1 MRVLDEL
8 SYTPEESFKCAVSL
22 LKDIAYHWWKTVSSV
37 APRESITWEFFQ
49 VEFRKK
55 YISQRF
61 LDQKR
66 KEFLELKQGNKIVSE
81 YKKEFVRLSQ
91 YASEWVQS
99 EAEMCKHSEGLNEE
113 IKLLIGILEIRELAT
128 LADQAKKAEELNNE
142 RKQANTEARA
152 SSKRSSG
159 KMHSFLTNKLKSQ
172 QEHST
177 VSVGY
182 SSKTKSSKR
191 HNPRSSSPKTT
202 RNEPISN
209 VPNPRG
215 RPPRHPGS
223 ASGSRTAVKD
233 TTAKLEAHAPVSNPL
248 GNSVLVDKVCKN
260 YPLTI
265 QGHCFSANLMLLLFD
280 EFDVILG
287 MDWLTVHDVI
297 VNCSSKYMEL
307 KCSDGDILRV
317 DSNELNAP
325 PAVITS
331 MMAQR
336 YMRKGYE
343 AYLEF
348 ILNTKESE
356 LKIESVLIV
365 REYPNVFP
373 EELPGLPPIREVE
386 FGIELVVGTMPI
398 SIAPIDDLFDHFRG
412 ATVFSKIDLRFGY
425 YQLRV
430 KEANVPKT
438 AFKTRYGH
446 YEFLVM
452 PFGLMNAPA
461 AFMDLMNRTLRDRQ
475 LYAKFGKSEFWLQE
489 V

>member
-1 MRVLDEL
+1 
-8 SYTPEESFKCAVSL
+8 
-22 LKDIAYHWWKTVSSV
+22 
-37 APRESITWEFFQ
+37 
-49 VEFRKK
+49 
-55 YISQRF
+55 
-61 LDQKR
+61 
-66 KEFLELKQGNKIVSE
+66 
-81 YKKEFVRLSQ
+81 
-91 YASEWVQS
+91 
-99 EAEMCKHSEGLNEE
+99 MCKHSEGLNEE

-142 RKQANTEARA
+142 KKQANTEARA

-159 KMHSFLTNKLKSQ
+159 KMHSFLTNKSKSQ

-182 SSKTKSSKR
+182 SSKTRSSKR
-191 HNPRSSSPKTT
+191 HNPRASSPKVTSLGSVDDKKPRYVVPLTTSLKTT

-233 TTAKLEAHAPVSNPL
+233 TTVKLEAHAPARAYAIRTREEASTSNVIMGTFSLHNTYVIALIDPGLTYSYVCMKLVSSMNMFTESTEFVIKVSNPL

-265 QGHCFSANLMLLLFD
+265 QGHYFSANLMLLLFD

-287 MDWLTVHDVI
+287 MDWLTIHDVI

-365 REYPNVFP
+365 REYPNMFP

-386 FGIELVVGTMPI
+386 FGIELVLGTMPI
-398 SIAPIDDLFDHFRG
+398 SIAPYRITPTEL
-412 ATVFSKIDLRFGY
+412 
-425 YQLRV
+425 
-430 KEANVPKT
+430 KE
-438 AFKTRYGH
+438 
-446 YEFLVM
+446 L
-452 PFGLMNAPA
+452 
-461 AFMDLMNRTLRDRQ
+461 
-475 LYAKFGKSEFWLQE
+475 KSQLQE
-489 V
+489 LTDKGFARPSSSPWVLPFYS